1 MAADQLIVQE
11 IVQTG
16 LTPTFEPA
24 NTDGDYFSNDG
35 KTFLVV
41 KNGGASPVTVT
52 IDSKI
57 KCNQGFDHD
66 LEVLV
71 AVSEE
76 RWIGPFEVGRFTGSV
91 EATYSG
97 VTDLTVG
104 AFKL

>member
-1 MAADQLIVQE
+1 MAAQQLIVQE

-16 LTPTFEPA
+16 LNPTFEDA

-41 KNGGASPVTVT
+41 KNGSGSPVMVT

-66 LEVLV
+66 LEISV
-71 AVSEE
+71 AASEE

-91 EATYSG
+91 VVTYSA
-97 VTDLTVG
+97 VTSVTVG

>member
-1 MAADQLIVQE
+1 MPLTQLTVQE

-16 LTPTFEPA
+16 LNPTFEAA
-24 NTDGDYFSNDG
+24 NSDGDYFSNDG

-66 LEVLV
+66 LTVDV
-71 AVSEE
+71 PAREE
-76 RWIGPFEVGRFTGSV
+76 RWIGSFEVGRFTGSV
-91 EATYSG
+91 EATYSA
-97 VTDLTVG
+97 VTSVTVG
-104 AFKL
+104 AFKV